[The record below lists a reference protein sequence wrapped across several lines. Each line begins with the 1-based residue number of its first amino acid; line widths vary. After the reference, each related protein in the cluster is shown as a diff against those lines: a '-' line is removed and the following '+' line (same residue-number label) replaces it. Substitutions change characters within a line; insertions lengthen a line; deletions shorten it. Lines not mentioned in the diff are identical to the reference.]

1 MQTLSRVPTNLFQT
15 SGTKMSTSI
24 DTVVLNIRKYPF
36 KGPASNIITYLSH
49 HNQQPRCNATPYRCE
64 LCVRWWYDMLPRP
77 VFCVESD
84 SEVGAV
90 WILTCFERFHRFDV
104 CMFYDIRWSKILA
117 HTAWRRRHWIKWW
130 YDTRPRTVFCVEFD
144 FEVDFEVGS
153 VWIIMNFGVYLHF
166 NGY

>member
-1 MQTLSRVPTNLFQT
+1 MYSFSLYMCRHSAGYLQISFRQ
-15 SGTKMSTSI
+15 
-24 DTVVLNIRKYPF
+24 VVLKCPLQSTQWYWTSENIPSRDRLKHHH
-36 KGPASNIITYLSH
+36 LSLPS
-49 HNQQPRCNATPYRCE
+49 QSTTPMQRYPYRCE

-130 YDTRPRTVFCVEFD
+130 YDMLPRPVFCVEFD
-144 FEVDFEVGS
+144 FEVS
-153 VWIIMNFGVYLHF
+153 VV
-166 NGY
+166 